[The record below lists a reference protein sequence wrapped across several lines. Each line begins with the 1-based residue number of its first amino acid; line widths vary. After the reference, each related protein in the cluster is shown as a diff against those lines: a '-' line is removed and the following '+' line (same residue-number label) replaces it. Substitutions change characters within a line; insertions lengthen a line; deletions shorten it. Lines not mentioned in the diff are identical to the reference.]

1 MVWHQ
6 ASILLNKSFAEMLG
20 ELFAGLTDYTTM

>member
-6 ASILLNKSFAEMLG
+6 ASVLLNKSFAEMLG
-20 ELFAGLTDYTTM
+20 ELFAVSG